1 MLRLSGRRPP
11 SLGVHL
17 EAQGTLDKSALH
29 DIDCDVAW
37 VDLDDI
43 RVAFQVYVRR
53 APNMHLV

>member
-1 MLRLSGRRPP
+1 M
-11 SLGVHL
+11 HL